1 MQGKYMLGYNKIS
14 VSFIS
19 NRRLETYGTFFLPF
33 LTSRMT
39 VLDCGCGP
47 GVLTFDLAERILIGI
62 VLEQTQIKIVEY
74 EAKVRQLANVRFQQ
88 ANVYDLESIKE
99 TFDSVFSQALLE
111 HLKGPSTAIKKFH
124 WVLKSGVILSVC
136 SPDLGGFLPAPS
148 SNQLN
153 EAIEDYKNLHN
164 KNGGDF
170 FVGSKLSR
178 FFEDTGFDQIEVDA
192 RYEVYKSLDFIGQY
206 LALQLEQAGEKTC
219 AQTLKNWMN
228 EPNGLFGQ
236 AWVSCVGKKTY

>member
-1 MQGKYMLGYNKIS
+1 MS
-14 VSFIS
+14 
-19 NRRLETYGTFFLPF
+19 
-33 LTSRMT
+33 

-47 GVLTFDLAERILIGI
+47 GVLTCDIAERILNGRVLGI
-62 VLEQTQIKIVEY
+62 DLEQPQIKIAED
-74 EAKVRQLANVRFQQ
+74 EAKVRQLTSVRFQQ

-164 KNGGDF
+164 KN
-170 FVGSKLSR
+170 
-178 FFEDTGFDQIEVDA
+178 DTGNIIIIKGGESPVKIENMWLATPTFHLKYIRIDPNTKNA
-192 RYEVYKSLDFIGQY
+192 IETMYESRIIYMCIII
-206 LALQLEQAGEKTC
+206 
-219 AQTLKNWMN
+219 
-228 EPNGLFGQ
+228 
-236 AWVSCVGKKTY
+236 